1 MSIEHVARVLV
12 LQLLDELVM
21 LVADIVVNR
30 FPFARLER
38 DLEQDLNL
46 QPLVM
51 SGEHQADTG

>member
-51 SGEHQADTG
+51 SGEH

>member
-38 DLEQDLNL
+38 DLEQDLNQ